1 MKYKKP
7 LVILLILAIVLI
19 LVLYFRR
26 SVGNKDTASQKEV
39 NPESTFL
46 LTVFLKHDQSKT
58 LDEIQ
63 KKLSETGFYKKFPPK
78 GIEIESWKIVMGV
91 GQVVTLKVPP
101 SRLREVNIAL
111 EKTAWGS
118 YHTEFY
124 PTYDYLPIYN
134 SIRDSMKNKNQV
146 DSIVP

>member
-7 LVILLILAIVLI
+7 ILILVLLAIILI
-19 LVLYFRR
+19 LVLYFKGT
-26 SVGNKDTASQKEV
+26 VEKKIASQKEAAEV
-39 NPESTFL
+39 KESTFL

-63 KKLSETGFYKKFPPK
+63 KKLSETGFYKKFPPE
-78 GIEIESWKIVMGV
+78 GIEIESWKIVMGL
-91 GQVVTLKVPP
+91 GQIVTLKVPA
-101 SRLREVNIAL
+101 SRLREVNLSL

-124 PTYDYLPIYN
+124 PAYDYLPIYT
-134 SIRDSMKNKNQV
+134 SIRDSLNKTDNQK
-146 DSIVP
+146 